1 MSAAT
6 GTLGAVVVSTSLGFG
21 ASAGVCDVVEVL
33 CRRQSIDPGEVLTE
47 AVSLRWATR
56 SMVVVAV
63 AVYEQELAEKT
74 RLSTRDYII
83 RTASSVPFYFIC
95 EEDAKNV

>member
-6 GTLGAVVVSTSLGFG
+6 GSLGAVVVSASLGFG
-21 ASAGVCDVVEVL
+21 ASTGVCDVVEVL
-33 CRRQSIDPGEVLTE
+33 CRRQSIDAGEVLTE

-63 AVYEQELAEKT
+63 AVYEAGVGGE
-74 RLSTRDYII
+74 RRGY
-83 RTASSVPFYFIC
+83 PFVIT
-95 EEDAKNV
+95 